1 MKKLFYL
8 LLCLPLAFASCDT
21 LFPEEDQPVKS
32 YVFTLTSEATLNF
45 GAEGGNGVITF
56 ALNESTR
63 SAAAPQVEATCDAT
77 WVSDLKVADTV
88 TFVVAANDGDAR
100 ETKVVVTYG
109 DQSLEVTVKQEAK
122 GVEPQPEYV
131 LDVELAAAFRY
142 PSAEYE
148 IAENAFALVF
158 ADDAE
163 NYILQILITGAEGEV
178 ILQAGEYE
186 VEESSL
192 EIVENEEE
200 YEFESGNAV
209 VEVAEDIYSFDITL
223 TNENGVYHFTY
234 EGTVMGMDQSNEPD
248 PNPNPNPNPEGFNPV
263 KVEAYRA
270 NSWDL
275 GNFELDLYIDETNY
289 HSLDMMDYINPND
302 KYLSAGQYTMDN
314 GGVTSWSNFLW
325 NIETGEGAYV
335 VDADIT
341 LAHNEDGTTTI
352 TGFFESEY
360 GDHLDINW
368 TGVVDGF
375 EFGGENPEPGEDLVI
390 ELQYLTGEYY
400 SPEAM
405 GIDTHNYYFVL
416 SNVQGNQYT
425 PNATFFSFDLY
436 ADVVNDNLTI
446 PNGVYTFDLEDSC
459 DPWTCASYYT
469 YGYSNDE
476 NGEPTNWYIFYEAT
490 ITVTDNKIEA
500 VLSLE
505 DGRTATVIYE
515 GNLSLSSYGDNE
527 GGNGLSSLGGDL
539 SLNGTG
545 YAYTADN
552 YGDYYTDDTD
562 NWYIQIFE
570 DPYEGNGDY
579 LLIDLLVNPAQDYY
593 FGSYAALTD
602 YSNYLNTFMP
612 GALDADGYLVGCWY
626 TVLEEGA
633 LTGTYAPLV
642 EGSID
647 ISREADGIVT
657 FTYDCVDD
665 AGNKVVGTINAYD
678 LYAEEEAMALNAQPK
693 SKQSVKI
700 EIKSGKVAMHRR

>member
-8 LLCLPLAFASCDT
+8 LLCLPLAFASCE
-21 LFPEEDQPVKS
+21 LLQEQKPEPKPEPQP
-32 YVFTLTSEATLNF
+32 
-45 GAEGGNGVITF
+45 
-56 ALNESTR
+56 
-63 SAAAPQVEATCDAT
+63 D
-77 WVSDLKVADTV
+77 
-88 TFVVAANDGDAR
+88 
-100 ETKVVVTYG
+100 
-109 DQSLEVTVKQEAK
+109 
-122 GVEPQPEYV
+122 PQPEYV
-131 LDVELAAAFRY
+131 LDIELAAAMRY
-142 PSAEYE
+142 PSEELE
-148 IAENAFALVF
+148 IAENAFALIFV
-158 ADDAE
+158 DDAE
-163 NYILQILITGAEGEV
+163 NHALQILITGAEGEV
-178 ILQAGEYE
+178 ILQAGEYDIE
-186 VEESSL
+186 DSLL
-192 EIVENEEE
+192 EIVESETEL
-200 YEFESGNAV
+200 EFEAGKAV
-209 VEVAEDIYSFDITL
+209 VALAEEIYTFDITL
-223 TNENGVYHFTY
+223 TNENGAYHFTY
-234 EGTVMGMDQSNEPD
+234 EGVVVGMEPSD
-248 PNPNPNPNPEGFNPV
+248 NPNPEPEPQEFNPV
-263 KVEAYRA
+263 KVKAYRA
-270 NSWDL
+270 DGWDL
-275 GNFELDLYIDETNY
+275 GNFELDLYIDEENY
-289 HSLDMMDYINPND
+289 HSLDMQDLTNPNS
-302 KYLSAGQYTMDN
+302 KYLSEGQYTIDN

-360 GDHLDINW
+360 GDHLTLNW
-368 TGVVDGF
+368 TGVVEGF
-375 EFGGENPEPGEDLVI
+375 TFGGETPEPGEDLVI

-527 GGNGLSSLGGDL
+527 GGNGLSSLEGDL

-545 YAYTADN
+545 YAYMAEY

-579 LLIDLLVNPAQDYY
+579 LLIDLLANPSQDD
-593 FGSYAALTD
+593 FCASYTALTD
-602 YSNYLNTFMP
+602 YTNYLSTFMP
-612 GALDADGYLVGCWY
+612 GALDADGYTVGCWY
-626 TVLEEGA
+626 LEIENGE
-633 LTGTYAPLV
+633 LTGVYAPLA
-642 EGSID
+642 EGSIN
-647 ISREADGIVT
+647 ISREADGTVT

-665 AGNKVVGTINAYD
+665 AGNKVAGTINASE
-678 LYAEEEAMALNAQPK
+678 LSAEAMALNAQPK
-693 SKQSVKI
+693 SKKSAKI
-700 EIKSGKVAMHRR
+700 EINSLKSSMIRR

>member
-32 YVFTLTSEATLNF
+32 YVLTLTSEATLNF

-63 SAAAPQVEATCDAT
+63 LEAAPQVEATCDAN

-109 DQSLEVTVKQEAK
+109 DQSLEVAVKQEAK

-131 LDVELAAAFRY
+131 LDVKLAAAFRY

-158 ADDAE
+158 VDDAE
-163 NYILQILITGAEGEV
+163 NYILEILITGAEGEV
-178 ILQAGEYE
+178 ILQAGEYK
-186 VEESSL
+186 VEDSYL

-248 PNPNPNPNPEGFNPV
+248 PNPNPNPNPEGLNPV

-270 NSWDL
+270 GSWDL

-289 HSLDMMDYINPND
+289 HSLDMQDYINPND

-341 LAHNEDGTTTI
+341 LTHNEDGTTTI
-352 TGFFESEY
+352 EGYFESEY

-375 EFGGENPEPGEDLVI
+375 EFGGESPEPADDIVFNAP
-390 ELQYLTGEYY
+390 YFAGEYY
-400 SPEAM
+400 EPGN
-405 GIDTHNYYFVL
+405 GISTHNYYFIL
-416 SNVQGNQYT
+416 TDGEGDYAPYASY
-425 PNATFFSFDLY
+425 FYFDLY
-436 ADVVNDNLTI
+436 ADSTDDSHTI
-446 PNGVYTFDLEDSC
+446 PNGVYTYDPNDSC
-459 DPWTCASYYT
+459 DAFTCASYYT
-469 YGYSNDE
+469 YGFMADA
-476 NGEPTNWYIFYEAT
+476 NGDPATWYIYNGGT

-500 VLSLE
+500 VFTLE
-505 DGRTATVIYE
+505 NGATATITYE
-515 GNLSLSSYGDNE
+515 GSLSLSGVGE
-527 GGNGLSSLGGDL
+527 GSTLSTLTSDIEV
-539 SLNGTG
+539 NGTDWTHLAQ
-545 YAYTADN
+545 Y
-552 YGDYYTDDTD
+552 YGDYYTADTD
-562 NWYIQIFE
+562 NWFVEIYE
-570 DPYEGNGDY
+570 DPFTGNGGY
-579 LLIDLLVNPAQDYY
+579 LLLDLLADP
-593 FGSYAALTD
+593 
-602 YSNYLNTFMP
+602 SNDNWAGTYTAPDNSLDFKNKFML
-612 GALDADGYLVGCWY
+612 GGVEDGYMTGCWY
-626 TVLEEGA
+626 AELA
-633 LTGTYAPLV
+633 
-642 EGSID
+642 EGSI
-647 ISREADGIVT
+647 AGAMAPIVGGT
-657 FTYDCVDD
+657 ITIIDNNNDSFTIVLDCVDD
-665 AGNKVVGTINAYD
+665 KGYKITGSVTANAYAGGYSAKN
-678 LYAEEEAMALNAQPK
+678 LSAKKSSPK
-693 SKQSVKI
+693 YPTM
-700 EIKSGKVAMHRR
+700 KSLVVR